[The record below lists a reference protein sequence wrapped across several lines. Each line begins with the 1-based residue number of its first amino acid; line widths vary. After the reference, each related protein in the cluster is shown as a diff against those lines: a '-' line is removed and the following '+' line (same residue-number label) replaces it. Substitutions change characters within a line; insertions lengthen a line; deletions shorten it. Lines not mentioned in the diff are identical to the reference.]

1 MARPA
6 KELEKLSHRLR
17 DAAFLEL
24 SIECFLLDQIVTR
37 VAARRNVELS
47 QAELDVIAEHLSQ
60 DLEEISECF
69 DAFNFER
76 EVDEDYAEAYE
87 EDEED
92 E

>member
-1 MARPA
+1 M
-6 KELEKLSHRLR
+6 
-17 DAAFLEL
+17 
-24 SIECFLLDQIVTR
+24 TR

-87 EDEED
+87 DDEDEED
-92 E
+92 EEDE